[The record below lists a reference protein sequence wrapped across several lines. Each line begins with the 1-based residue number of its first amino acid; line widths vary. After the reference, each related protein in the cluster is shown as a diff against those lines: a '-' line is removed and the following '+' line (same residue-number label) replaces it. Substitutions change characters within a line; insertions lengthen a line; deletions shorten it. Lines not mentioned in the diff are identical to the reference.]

1 MLHKVIVHLT
11 GVGLINSKSCGNLFV
26 SPSFGCSKMAFGVK
40 KDGVKWPTLL
50 LAALVHLARLSCLP

>member
-11 GVGLINSKSCGNLFV
+11 GVVLINSKPCGNFFV
-26 SPSFGCSKMAFGVK
+26 SPSFGCSQMAFGVK

-50 LAALVHLARLSCLP
+50 LAVLVHLARLSCLP